1 MLRRGD
7 REDCGEV
14 VVCVVPAY
22 AATVLCVCRTKC
34 AMPMYS
40 QLPIGSSSQASSGE
54 VIGARCWS
62 EIEMNPV
69 ILSIVIVKERA
80 RKSRHQTEG
89 EDFHPTTTV
98 LVALSWL
105 PFFITAMS
113 AVQAASTISSM
124 VQAAEQ
130 HISRIGLLRVL
141 LVRTTAP
148 ALNPPSCVHAPMS
161 LRPTYTA
168 PSRSRMISPS
178 RTS

>member
-1 MLRRGD
+1 MLVRD
-7 REDCGEV
+7 RDEPCHPLHRDRKGKGTEESTKQREKTSTLNHDCACG
-14 VVCVVPAY
+14 P
-22 AATVLCVCRTKC
+22 
-34 AMPMYS
+34 
-40 QLPIGSSSQASSGE
+40 
-54 VIGARCWS
+54 
-62 EIEMNPV
+62 
-69 ILSIVIVKERA
+69 
-80 RKSRHQTEG
+80 
-89 EDFHPTTTV
+89 
-98 LVALSWL
+98 LVASI
-105 PFFITAMS
+105 FITAMS